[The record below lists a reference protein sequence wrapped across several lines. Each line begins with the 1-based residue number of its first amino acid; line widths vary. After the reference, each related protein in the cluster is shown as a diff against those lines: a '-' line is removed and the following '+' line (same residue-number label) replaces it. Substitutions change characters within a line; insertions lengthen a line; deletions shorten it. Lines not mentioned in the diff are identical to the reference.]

1 MSTLI
6 KLETAPDLVERVYG
20 ALLDAIS
27 EGRLSPGTR
36 IIQEEIAEQLAVSR
50 QPVLQALRLLKKDG
64 FVHDAPGR
72 GILVA
77 PLSAQWFEDV
87 YTVRSSLDALA
98 ARLSATRVKN
108 GIEFKVDSDLIERG
122 KAAAKNQQI
131 DKLISLDIEF
141 HSAIYEASGNP
152 LIQQSAAIHWQHI
165 KRAMGAVLQSN
176 TVRQTAWLEHEAIA
190 QAIAQGDA
198 RKAETL
204 MRTHGE
210 KASQNLVHHINSF
223 LESQGEP
230 R

>member
-6 KLETAPDLVERVYG
+6 KLETTPDLVERVYS

-36 IIQEEIAEQLAVSR
+36 ITQEEIAEQLAVSR

-64 FVHDAPGR
+64 FVQDAPGR

-98 ARLSATRVKN
+98 ARLAATRVKN
-108 GIEFKVDSDLIERG
+108 GIEFIVDAELIKRG
-122 KAAAKNQQI
+122 KLAAKNQQI

-141 HSAIYEASGNP
+141 HCAIYEASGNP

-190 QAIAQGDA
+190 TAIAQGDA

-210 KASQNLVHHINSF
+210 KASQNLVLHINSF